1 MCRHH
6 KSISWKMQ
14 SKTKLMMLQSL
25 LRAWK
30 KWSDFF
36 ISFKLLLLLEQ
47 LTLNQRVPGSSPCW
61 CTKNR
66 LFGGGFLKAAPKRLI
81 CSEDSRKDTSRL
93 ETQKH
98 RELQLTVFLGIT
110 TFLTALFWNP
120 QNFPGNNIRQNST
133 QNIEQKGHA
142 ATSLRLQ
149 FEKAACPEYHFKE
162 KSVNM

>member
-1 MCRHH
+1 M
-6 KSISWKMQ
+6 
-14 SKTKLMMLQSL
+14 TKKWLKLKEKSL
-25 LRAWK
+25 LTVLSVAPMPY
-30 KWSDFF
+30 
-36 ISFKLLLLLEQ
+36 LVEQ

-110 TFLTALFWNP
+110 AFLTVLF
-120 QNFPGNNIRQNST
+120 
-133 QNIEQKGHA
+133 
-142 ATSLRLQ
+142 
-149 FEKAACPEYHFKE
+149 
-162 KSVNM
+162 

>member
-1 MCRHH
+1 MV
-6 KSISWKMQ
+6 
-14 SKTKLMMLQSL
+14 
-25 LRAWK
+25 
-30 KWSDFF
+30 
-36 ISFKLLLLLEQ
+36 EQ

-110 TFLTALFWNP
+110 TFFDCAFLKSSDDL
-120 QNFPGNNIRQNST
+120 
-133 QNIEQKGHA
+133 K
-142 ATSLRLQ
+142 Q
-149 FEKAACPEYHFKE
+149 FYA
-162 KSVNM
+162 SVECLERGLDPTTVNLVVADVSRTKKRFVLMHLPS

>member
-1 MCRHH
+1 MKTTRLIGCRC
-6 KSISWKMQ
+6 KCREALSLAVLIGRGLDQ
-14 SKTKLMMLQSL
+14 VLDGPLQSMFSL
-25 LRAWK
+25 F
-30 KWSDFF
+30 DFEGTNLKF
-36 ISFKLLLLLEQ
+36 APLAQLVEQ

-110 TFLTALFWNP
+110 TFFDCAFL
-120 QNFPGNNIRQNST
+120 
-133 QNIEQKGHA
+133 
-142 ATSLRLQ
+142 
-149 FEKAACPEYHFKE
+149 
-162 KSVNM
+162 KSSKFSWK